1 MIKWRPIETVPKDDI
16 PVLLARFHPETN
28 ELMWACMAA
37 HQTFLPGYIHCASYS
52 GWVPGLPTIITDY
65 TTSKNE
71 IYTDGIIG
79 TMCPPTHWA
88 EL

>member
-1 MIKWRPIETVPKDDI
+1 MIEWQPIETAKKDDT

-28 ELMWACMAA
+28 ELMWVCMAA

-52 GWVPGLPTIITDY
+52 GWVPGLPTIITE
-65 TTSKNE
+65 SKRE
-71 IYTDGIIG
+71 TYTDGIIG
-79 TMCPPTHWA
+79 KTYPPTHWA